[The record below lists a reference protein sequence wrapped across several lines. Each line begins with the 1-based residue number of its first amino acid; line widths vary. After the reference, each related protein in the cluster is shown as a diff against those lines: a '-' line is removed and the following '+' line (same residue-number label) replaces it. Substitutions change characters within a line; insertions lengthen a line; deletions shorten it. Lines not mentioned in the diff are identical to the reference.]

1 VLSVLLEGTLI
12 AAPVSRVSSK
22 GGTFATA
29 QMRAAGEDGET
40 VFCNMIAFDLVA
52 VEALLA
58 LTKGDALAVAG
69 TASLNHWESSTGEH
83 RVGLRVTVQR
93 LLTVYDAGKRRKRAT
108 VVAPDD
114 GTGAP

>member
-1 VLSVLLEGTLI
+1 MLSVLLEGTLT

-29 QMRAAGEDGET
+29 QARAAGEDGET

-58 LTKGDALAVAG
+58 LTTGDALAVADA
-69 TASLNHWESSTGEH
+69 ASLNQWE
-83 RVGLRVTVQR
+83 
-93 LLTVYDAGKRRKRAT
+93 AA
-108 VVAPDD
+108 
-114 GTGAP
+114 